1 MAEFFTHLTT
11 TGADVTDLKRA
22 KYNDQIKKQ
31 KIYTF
36 TNQQQKKKKHQTIPE
51 DECESLGNVLAQFD
65 EIRLDLKHVLQW
77 PVTSKPWTICSKVD
91 QRRSSS
97 KSLFRNN
104 LQLISPSPY
113 MTTVLSDVS
122 CCIVDAMRV
131 VKMIPITNLTPPT
144 ILGCA
149 KRLYNYMKQLP
160 RTVIHIVFDGY
171 EEEGHLNSLLKERQT
186 KPRER
191 KIAALKSAAAKG

>member
-1 MAEFFTHLTT
+1 MTEFFTRFTT
-11 TGADVTDLKRA
+11 TGADVTDPKRA
-22 KYNDQIKKQ
+22 KYNDPIKKQ

-104 LQLISPSPY
+104 LQLVSPSSC
-113 MTTVLSDVS
+113 MTTVPSDVS
-122 CCIVDAMRV
+122 CCIADAMRV

-144 ILGCA
+144 FVG
-149 KRLYNYMKQLP
+149 
-160 RTVIHIVFDGY
+160 
-171 EEEGHLNSLLKERQT
+171 
-186 KPRER
+186 
-191 KIAALKSAAAKG
+191 